1 MMEKMLEEKML
12 EKEMLEKEI
21 RDECM
26 EWLFFVFFC
35 FFFQVG

>member
-1 MMEKMLEEKML
+1 MEKKMEMMLEKEML

-26 EWLFFVFFC
+26 EWLFF